1 MKQIILNIPENKYN
15 FFVELIKSLDFV
27 KENNHDFDI
36 SEEEKNIVRNRIKN
50 AKPADMKEWKDVVDT
65 FRLS

>member
-27 KENNHDFDI
+27 KENNNDFDI

-65 FRLS
+65 FRLR